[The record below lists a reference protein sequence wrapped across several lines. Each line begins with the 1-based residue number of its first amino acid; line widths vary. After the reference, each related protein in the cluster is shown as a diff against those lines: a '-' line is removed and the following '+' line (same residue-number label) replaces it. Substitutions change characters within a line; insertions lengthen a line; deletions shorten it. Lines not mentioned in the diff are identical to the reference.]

1 MELPK
6 SKSPDAF
13 KKFKEDRSKVYE
25 ANKNKVVE
33 HLQKRG
39 LRKEAVAAMLANI
52 DVETGGSFDF
62 TQKQT
67 ISGRAGDP
75 RIVKGGGVGL
85 FQFDDYQKGV
95 GNESWYKEYLEDSG
109 KKDSTESQIDYVLD
123 AIYAE
128 SDKDVGWKSKL
139 KIGKGD
145 LEVLKQYLD
154 TTENPRDISDAFE
167 DRFENAGI
175 PHADKR
181 RNRTDKYFK
190 ELSSEQNIN
199 QDEPIQDVGE
209 DIPMEDEKFPMERVQ
224 DIPEEKSMYETIKP
238 YVPVLRHFNEGGA
251 VPMQKQM
258 EMFEDG
264 GLKDEGGSVDPVSG
278 NNVPPGSTQEEVRDD
293 IPAQLSEGEV
303 VFPADVVRFIG
314 LNNLMRMRQ
323 EAKMGLK
330 MMEEMGQMGNSDE
343 ATMPD
348 DLPFDIN
355 DLDMEDEEEYNTRQ
369 EFAVGGMPTPNPD
382 TGVYYDPTTT
392 EPTTGVAA
400 VPQQAAS
407 SQYVQPVQ
415 AAVPTAPVYTPAE
428 VPTFKGFVG
437 ENVPGVDFEYVE
449 YKNEAGNVIK
459 IRKSK
464 TTGDLL
470 DPVPEGYTFVDPE
483 ATKVEEATVAPTT
496 PQTTSVREDKG
507 DADHAMKEE
516 EMYGPGGGRLGV
528 GGTVYGV
535 SFDGM
540 GTLPGPASA
549 LQGAFGLATGK
560 PLLVGAT
567 VTMQTPQVDAKGNQI
582 EPDIFTLTSTQYNEL
597 KNAIDNTPG
606 GANSTKVT
614 NLLDSFKSKGRARH
628 SVDTH
633 IKNMSSF
640 TDNKEMKNVL
650 DTYRDDME
658 KQIEIGNV
666 KEDGSIINPF
676 EMPGARGG
684 GSNNVRDT
692 SGNETQQTI
701 PDVANPPDPVGPD
714 RGPQTSG
721 DETDQG
727 SGNDIGTGGGAGESF
742 GPTGGFNQ
750 GGLASKPKPK
760 KTKKMK
766 QGGLAS
772 KK

>member
-39 LRKEAVAAMLANI
+39 LRKEAIAAMLANI

-67 ISGRAGDP
+67 VSGRAGDP
-75 RIVKGGGVGL
+75 ETIRGGGVGL
-85 FQFDDYQKGV
+85 FQFDDYKKGV
-95 GNESWYKEYLEDSG
+95 GNESWYKEYLEDTD
-109 KKDSTESQIDYVLD
+109 KTDSPESQIDYVLD

-154 TTENPRDISDAFE
+154 TTKNPRDISDAFV
-167 DRFENAGI
+167 DRFEKAGI
-175 PHADKR
+175 PHSDKR

-190 ELSSEQNIN
+190 EISLEQNID
-199 QDEPIQDVGE
+199 QDAPIQDVGE
-209 DIPMEDEKFPMERVQ
+209 DIPMEEEKFPMERVQ

-258 EMFEDG
+258 QMFEDG
-264 GLKDEGGSVDPVSG
+264 GLKDEGGTVDPVSG
-278 NNVPPGSTQEEVRDD
+278 NDVPPGSTQEEVRDD
-293 IPAQLSEGEV
+293 IPAQLSEGEF

-314 LNNLMRMRQ
+314 LNNLMQMRQ
-323 EAKMGLK
+323 QAKMGLK
-330 MMEEMGQMGNSDE
+330 QMEEMGQMGNSDE

-355 DLDMEDEEEYNTRQ
+355 DLDMEDEDEYNTRQ
-369 EFAVGGMPTPNPD
+369 EFAVGGMPTPNPN
-382 TGVYYDPTTT
+382 TGVYYNPAVTA
-392 EPTTGVAA
+392 PTTGVAA

-407 SQYVQPVQ
+407 QQYVQPVQPVQ
-415 AAVPTAPVYTPAE
+415 AAVPTAPVYKPAE
-428 VPTFKGFVG
+428 VPTFKGFIG

-449 YKNEAGNVIK
+449 YKDEAGNVIK
-459 IRKSK
+459 LRKSLA
-464 TTGDLL
+464 TGDLL

-496 PQTTSVREDKG
+496 PQTTTVREDKG

-516 EMYGPGGGRLGV
+516 EMYGPGGGRLAID
-528 GGTVYGV
+528 GTIYGV
-535 SFDGM
+535 SFDGVKFGEM
-540 GTLPGPASA
+540 RSILG
-549 LQGAFGLATGK
+549 GLATGK
-560 PLLVGAT
+560 PVPDNVT
-567 VTMQTPQVDAKGNQI
+567 VNFKRGDTTFRLKGSEYNDLKNNLNTPEGQTIVN
-582 EPDIFTLTSTQYNEL
+582 
-597 KNAIDNTPG
+597 NAIDRTDTQDRVKAVFNRYEDALASDDKATSQN
-606 GANSTKVT
+606 AQKVV
-614 NLLDSFKSKGRARH
+614 NEMIKEAKRKNIDK
-628 SVDTH
+628 DTG
-633 IKNMSSF
+633 M
-640 TDNKEMKNVL
+640 
-650 DTYRDDME
+650 
-658 KQIEIGNV
+658 
-666 KEDGSIINPF
+666 IINQYEANRPT
-676 EMPGARGG
+676 G
-684 GSNNVRDT
+684 D
-692 SGNETQQTI
+692 ETQQTTT
-701 PDVANPPDPVGPD
+701 PSYDPTSVKESVDYVQSGYEAE
-714 RGPQTSG
+714 TSG
-721 DETDQG
+721 DQTSQG
-727 SGNDIGTGGGAGESF
+727 DSSGSYDPGGTSDPGQEQDFGNSSTGGYYD
-742 GPTGGFNQ
+742 FNK
-750 GGLASKPKPK
+750 GGLAAKPKPK

-766 QGGLAS
+766 KGGLAS